1 MTTPFEDVT
10 FLARTGKAL
19 TGISGADITLPAST
33 TAQGLLKVGNID
45 IDAHDAVASSVD
57 MGNTAGSGFTLNVH
71 GSEVIDN
78 NLTVT
83 VDASI
88 KGYAYCNSL
97 VAKYNAV
104 TGFGFLFDGAPTARR
119 TVTLP
124 DADGTVILQ
133 DGSGDAAVSRW
144 IICDT
149 PFMRGATGTD
159 NMRFNTSGVSGS
171 HAVTIPS
178 KSGTMAVGTTAA
190 AIADLV
196 VGVATVD
203 DCAAAINSILAVLRG
218 FEQVSP

>member
-1 MTTPFEDVT
+1 
-10 FLARTGKAL
+10 
-19 TGISGADITLPAST
+19 
-33 TAQGLLKVGNID
+33 
-45 IDAHDAVASSVD
+45 
-57 MGNTAGSGFTLNVH
+57 MGNTAGPGFTLNVH

-97 VAKYNAV
+97 VAKYDPV
-104 TGFGFLFDGAPTARR
+104 SGFGFLLKGTPTAARTLTLPDFNGNVVVTSTTNVNTGRIMVSGNVHLQDNGSTKAIQLTGAPTSNRA
-119 TVTLP
+119 VTFP
-124 DADGTVILQ
+124 DASGTVVLQ
-133 DGSGDAAVSRW
+133 DGSGNATVSHW
-144 IICDT
+144 IVCDT
-149 PFMRGATGTD
+149 PLMRGATGTD
-159 NMRFNTSGVSGS
+159 DMRFNCSGVSGS
-171 HAVTIPS
+171 RAVTIPS

>member
-1 MTTPFEDVT
+1 MPTPFEDVT
-10 FLARTGKAL
+10 FLARAGKAL

-33 TAQGLLKVGNID
+33 TAEGLSKNGNID
-45 IDAHDAVASSVD
+45 IDAQDAVASSVD
-57 MGNTAGSGFTLNVH
+57 MGNTAGPGFTLNVH

-104 TGFGFLFDGAPTARR
+104 TGFGFLFDGAPTAPR

-133 DGSGDAAVSRW
+133 DGSGNATVSHW
-144 IICDT
+144 IVCDT

-159 NMRFNTSGVSGS
+159 NMRFKCSGVSGS